1 MGKIKKLYQLSLD
14 SQRPLSYRI
23 FSLAEIFCIL
33 MSAITIIGLFIVVIL
48 RCLGVLIPNYITIT
62 LPFFLSGAVGYLT
75 NFIAVKMLFEPY
87 ERSDKHWIRY
97 ITLGCWKQGMIPA
110 NKNKIGEQMAE
121 EISTKLLT
129 PESISREICA
139 LASTKISDP
148 MLLNRFSAEINSI
161 VLENENKIIEF
172 LIPKIEGSILSTVDK
187 VISPENIKTF
197 WDEILVKWIQE
208 GANKE
213 KVSLAIVS
221 VLKNKT
227 PQLTKIAR
235 EFLVEKVNSWQISAI
250 VKNNLNFDLAESLA
264 QFINWKEVEVSLSR
278 KLTDKKTQDQIKDE
292 VIKTAELIR
301 KWIDSEEAKRPINS
315 FLITSKA
322 YIEQFLHTYIQ
333 NEVPLMINK
342 MLNSD
347 ELIKWFK
354 ENAMPSMQK
363 KLTIWLESD
372 GCKLIVENF
381 NIRKRIL
388 EAVDKQDIKEFQDM
402 IDNVASEHLGTIQ
415 VLGYVLGLI
424 FGSILFFC

>member
-172 LIPKIEGSILSTVDK
+172 LIPKIEDSILSTVDK

-197 WDEILVKWIQE
+197 WDEILIKWIQE

-250 VKNNLNFDLAESLA
+250 IKNNLNFDLAESLA

-278 KLTDKKTQDQIKDE
+278 KLTDKIKPKE
-292 VIKTAELIR
+292 VPSNVYTILGKKAIVTVE
-301 KWIDSEEAKRPINS
+301 INS
-315 FLITSKA
+315 IKGQGQVKIGGDIWSAKTEDDSIIPVNTEVEILKIDGVKAIVTPTSVAK
-322 YIEQFLHTYIQ
+322 
-333 NEVPLMINK
+333 K
-342 MLNSD
+342 S
-347 ELIKWFK
+347 
-354 ENAMPSMQK
+354 EN
-363 KLTIWLESD
+363 I
-372 GCKLIVENF
+372 
-381 NIRKRIL
+381 
-388 EAVDKQDIKEFQDM
+388 
-402 IDNVASEHLGTIQ
+402 
-415 VLGYVLGLI
+415 
-424 FGSILFFC
+424 

>member
-1 MGKIKKLYQLSLD
+1 M
-14 SQRPLSYRI
+14 
-23 FSLAEIFCIL
+23 
-33 MSAITIIGLFIVVIL
+33 
-48 RCLGVLIPNYITIT
+48 
-62 LPFFLSGAVGYLT
+62 
-75 NFIAVKMLFEPY
+75 
-87 ERSDKHWIRY
+87 
-97 ITLGCWKQGMIPA
+97 
-110 NKNKIGEQMAE
+110 
-121 EISTKLLT
+121 
-129 PESISREICA
+129 
-139 LASTKISDP
+139 
-148 MLLNRFSAEINSI
+148 
-161 VLENENKIIEF
+161 
-172 LIPKIEGSILSTVDK
+172 
-187 VISPENIKTF
+187 
-197 WDEILVKWIQE
+197 
-208 GANKE
+208 
-213 KVSLAIVS
+213 
-221 VLKNKT
+221 
-227 PQLTKIAR
+227 
-235 EFLVEKVNSWQISAI
+235 
-250 VKNNLNFDLAESLA
+250 AESLA